1 MNPSTP
7 AKTVKE
13 GVQERSL
20 LNILLHPLVIIHI
33 SDHWTRHKVQQV
45 KENPRVIG
53 AILGI
58 QNGRTVEIFGSF
70 ELTYSVVEGLPVIDL
85 KYLHTKLEQF
95 KRVFPLYDFLGW
107 YSTGS
112 GVQPSD
118 IEVHRQVMELNE
130 SPLYLLL
137 DPSACTRADQKEL
150 PVTIFESEL
159 HVIEDRPTMLFGK
172 APYKIETQESER
184 IAVDHV
190 AKIGPTGASVTGSL
204 LSAHML
210 GIHNAIGMLNIRIRI
225 LLKYLQEA
233 KTGNLPVEHGLLRK
247 VACLCSQL
255 PATNT
260 QSFKNEFIREYN
272 DAQLVSYLAAM
283 TKGTNAVNELI
294 DKFNLAYERHGRRR
308 GFM

>member
-1 MNPSTP
+1 MSAPQ
-7 AKTVKE
+7 KTVKE
-13 GVQERSL
+13 GGQERSL

-33 SDHWTRHKVQQV
+33 SDHWTRTKVQLA

-58 QNGRTVEIFGSF
+58 QNGRTVEICGAF
-70 ELTYSVVEGLPVIDL
+70 ELIFDIVEGIPVIDV

-95 KRVFPLYDFLGW
+95 KKVFPSYDVLGW
-107 YSTGS
+107 YSTGA

-118 IEVHRQVMELNE
+118 IEVHKQVMELNE

-137 DPSACTRADQKEL
+137 DTSACTRVDQKEL

-190 AKIGPTGASVTGSL
+190 AKIGPSGSSATGSL

-210 GIHNAIGMLNIRIRI
+210 GIHNAIVMLNIRIRI
-225 LLKYLQEA
+225 LLRYLQEA
-233 KTGNLPVEHGLLRK
+233 KKGTIPVEHGLLRK
-247 VACLCSQL
+247 AVCLCSQL

-260 QSFKNEFIREYN
+260 RAFKNEFIREYN
-272 DAQLVSYLAAM
+272 DAQLVSYLASM

-294 DKFNLAYERHGRRR
+294 EKFNVTYERHGRRR
-308 GFM
+308 GFI